1 MRSLVPTP
9 KVMAVSSGGGHW
21 AELLRLRPAWEG
33 ADVVYV
39 VTQSS
44 YRSDLTRGGK
54 DTRHVHGFFT
64 VPDANKTQKLRLFM
78 LAIKMALLVIWV
90 RPDVVL
96 STGAAPGYFA
106 IRVGK
111 WLGAR
116 TVWVDSI
123 ANADEMSLAGMLAKP
138 HADLWLSQWPD
149 LSESAGATYAGAV
162 M

>member
-1 MRSLVPTP
+1 MQSLVPVP
-9 KVMAVSSGGGHW
+9 KVLAVSSGGGHW
-21 AELLRLRPAWEG
+21 AELLRLRPAFEG

-39 VTQSS
+39 VTQAA
-44 YRSDLTRGGK
+44 YRGDLARGGRG
-54 DTRHVHGFFT
+54 TRRVKGFMT
-64 VPDANKTQKLRLFM
+64 VPDANKDQKLLLLL
-78 LAIKMALLVIWV
+78 LALKMAFVVIRV

-106 IRVGK
+106 IRFGK

-123 ANADEMSLAGMLAKP
+123 ANAEDISAAGMLVRP
-138 HADLWLSQWPD
+138 HADLWLSQWPG
-149 LSESAGATYAGAV
+149 LSERSGAVYAGAV